1 MPPKKSIQRTSN
13 KVAPKGPSKS
23 KKQKSTSVQPNKK
36 SKDQKEKEKDKIPEY
51 VHVPEVEDDD
61 VAVSDEDMEFFADNK
76 GFTSFLTG
84 LDSKELT
91 RNVVKKKKTPTKKP
105 IAKKEVEEK
114 GLDSSDEEDQGPNSD
129 DELDNFEEPDSED
142 ELDNF
147 EEMSDEE
154 DIVENFEEGD
164 LDDDDMDQL
173 LAMSEEKKSVPN
185 KKVKEVN
192 DSDEEMD
199 YETRPRKIASEWS
212 RKDYHTKLPIK
223 LPGGK
228 LKQLDEPQPGD
239 SSDEEETAVETVKEV
254 VVEEEKEEG
263 EEAPEPRLSKKDYL
277 IKKKEE
283 LATIAGNLQGD
294 PEEYVGQL
302 KTLRTIYRDR
312 NVTVKKLALLTQL
325 AVYKDIIPGYRIRP
339 LTALEEET
347 QVSREVKKMREF
359 EKSLL
364 SNYELYLKDLNVL
377 LSRKKSE
384 EDASLAMVATRCLCE
399 LLIAKTHFNFRLE
412 IMVAVVTRMSTIKW
426 NEAAQ
431 LCSETLITIFQND
444 ESGRSSLDAVKMI
457 IRMVKS
463 KGYAISEN
471 VINIFLYLRLKD
483 EMAHNYSSKNDD
495 QVGQKRKNNNK
506 PFMTKK
512 ARKTLKETREIEKE
526 FQEAEAVVSKEEKER
541 NHTETLKLIFAFYFR
556 ILKKQTSSPL
566 LPAVLEGLSRFA
578 HLISVDFFDDLLNA
592 LRDVMH
598 AFEDSNDISRTS
610 SGTRKRLLCIITAFE
625 LLSGQGE
632 AFNYDLKDFYT
643 EIYNI
648 LFKATFHTKIEEK
661 PESQKQT
668 ESEMLIKGLELMF
681 LKKRQIP
688 VNRLAAFTKRFALV
702 ALNMPNKTVLQ
713 CLALVDR
720 LVQKDHR
727 LDALLQ
733 SEDRASS
740 GIYAPLLEDPELC
753 NPFGTS
759 LYELFLYQNHYDP
772 NVRAIAKSL
781 QKSSM

>member
-1 MPPKKSIQRTSN
+1 M
-13 KVAPKGPSKS
+13 
-23 KKQKSTSVQPNKK
+23 
-36 SKDQKEKEKDKIPEY
+36 D
-51 VHVPEVEDDD
+51 
-61 VAVSDEDMEFFADNK
+61 FFADNK

-84 LDSKELT
+84 LDSKELA
-91 RNVVKKKKTPTKKP
+91 RNDGKKKKQPVKKP
-105 IAKKEVEEK
+105 AASKKQEEE
-114 GLDSSDEEDQGPNSD
+114 GLQSSDEDAHNSD
-129 DELDNFEEPDSED
+129 DELDNFEELDSEEEA
-142 ELDNF
+142 ELLK
-147 EEMSDEE
+147 EE
-154 DIVENFEEGD
+154 DISEEED

-173 LAMSEEKKSVPN
+173 LAQAEEEKPS
-185 KKVKEVN
+185 KKRAVKESN
-192 DSDEEMD
+192 ESDEEMD
-199 YETRPRKIASEWS
+199 YETRPRKVASEWT

-228 LKQLDEPQPGD
+228 IHQLDEEQD
-239 SSDEEETAVETVKEV
+239 VSSDEEEAVVAAPV
-254 VVEEEKEEG
+254 VVEEVQEEEEEEEEEVKLTKKE
-263 EEAPEPRLSKKDYL
+263 YL
-277 IKKKEE
+277 LKKKEE
-283 LATIAGNLQGD
+283 LALIAGNLQGD

-302 KTLRTIYRDR
+302 RTLRTIYRED

-347 QVSREVKKMREF
+347 QVSRDVKKMREY

-364 SNYELYLKDLNVL
+364 ANYELYLKDLTVL
-377 LSRKKSE
+377 LSRRKTE
-384 EDASLAMVATRCLCE
+384 EDASLALVATRCLCE

-412 IMVAVVTRMSTIKW
+412 IMVAVVTRMSTVKW
-426 NEAAQ
+426 NEAAE
-431 LCSETLITIFQND
+431 LCSKTLITIFEND

-463 KGYAISEN
+463 KGFAISEN
-471 VINIFLYLRLKD
+471 VINVFLHLRLKD
-483 EMAHNYSSKNDD
+483 EMAHNYTSHNDD
-495 QVGQKRKNNNK
+495 DKVGQKRKNNNK

-512 ARKTLKETREIEKE
+512 ARKTAKETKEIEKE
-526 FQEAEAVVSKEEKER
+526 FQEAEAVVSKEEKDK

-592 LRDVMH
+592 LREVMH
-598 AFEDSNDISRTS
+598 SFEDSNDISRTS
-610 SGTRKRLLCIITAFE
+610 SGTRKRLLCIITAFQ

-632 AFNYDLKDFYT
+632 AFNYDLRDFYT

-648 LFKATFHTKIEEK
+648 LFKASFHTKIEEK
-661 PESQKQT
+661 PDSQKQT
-668 ESEMLIKGLELMF
+668 ESEMLVKGLELMF
-681 LKKRQIP
+681 LRKRQIP

-713 CLALVDR
+713 CLTLVDR
-720 LVQKDHR
+720 LIKKDHR

-772 NVRAIAKSL
+772 NVRNIAKTL
-781 QKSSM
+781 QKSSVP